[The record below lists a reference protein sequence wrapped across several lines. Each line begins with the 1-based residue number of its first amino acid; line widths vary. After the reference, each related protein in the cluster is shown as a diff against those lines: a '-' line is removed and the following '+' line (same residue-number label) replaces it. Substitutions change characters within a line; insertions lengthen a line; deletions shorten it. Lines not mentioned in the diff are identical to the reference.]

1 MVGFWWEP
9 SWFPEGCLLAVS
21 SAGWG
26 VGWAER
32 DERVTFLI
40 MPCMWLVTEG
50 GNSKQQTAC
59 TFSGARVCEGEL
71 ELQPQGACGGGR

>member
-1 MVGFWWEP
+1 MATHSSV
-9 SWFPEGCLLAVS
+9 LAWRIP
-21 SAGWG
+21 GT
-26 VGWAER
+26 R
-32 DERVTFLI
+32 DTFLI

>member
-1 MVGFWWEP
+1 MSREA
-9 SWFPEGCLLAVS
+9 E
-21 SAGWG
+21 
-26 VGWAER
+26 AER